1 MLRLIAA
8 LAFVAAPLWAQ
19 TAPLPSWTDGPHKTA
34 ILDFIEGVT
43 DPKAATFV
51 PVADRIAVFDN
62 DGTLWAEQP
71 VYFQFFFALDQARK
85 KAAADPAWASTPALK
100 AAAAGDMRAIMEGGE
115 PALIEIVTATHSG
128 MSVEDFTASVADWIA
143 TAKHPQTGL
152 RYTQMTYRPMVD
164 LLDYLRENEFQTYIV
179 SGGGVDFM
187 RAFAETSYGIPPQNV
202 IGSLGKVEPADRRR
216 QATGDERPRHRLH
229 RRQGGK
235 AHRHRAKHRQAADLR
250 RRQFRRRPCNA
261 AMGGG
266 RRWSALRDDC
276 PSHRC
281 DT

>member
-1 MLRLIAA
+1 M
-8 LAFVAAPLWAQ
+8 
-19 TAPLPSWTDGPHKTA
+19 PSWTDGPHKTA
-34 ILDFIEGVT
+34 ILDFVEGVT

-100 AAAAGDMRAIMEGGE
+100 AAAAGDIEAIMEGGE

-152 RYTQMTYRPMVD
+152 RYTEMTYQPMVD
-164 LLDYLRENEFQTYIV
+164 LLDYLRDERVPDLDRLGRRRRFHARLHRNRLWHPAAAGHRLARQGE
-179 SGGGVDFM
+179 
-187 RAFAETSYGIPPQNV
+187 PP
-202 IGSLGKVEPADRRR
+202 DRRR
-216 QATGDERPRHRLH
+216 QATGDEGPRHRLH
-229 RRQGGK
+229 RRQGGQ
-235 AHRHRAKHRQAADLR
+235 AHRDRAQHRQAARSSSPAIPTATLQCCNG
-250 RRQFRRRPCNA
+250 RRQ
-261 AMGGG
+261 AMV
-266 RRWSALRDDC
+266 RASA
-276 PSHRC
+276 
-281 DT
+281 